1 MSDQVDIGFIP
12 GDKVTADLGEFTHHQ
27 HLVGVSVVYASASLA
42 GERIVLTGEPRPS
55 AGDASSGDSY
65 TSRARV
71 SVVIPEDAAPGRYD
85 LADVVVHT
93 RGGADRSFA
102 NITKGSLRGGGY
114 SRGFSSSWSRTIHR
128 CSFRGALPR
137 PELATLGAWSGLG

>member
-1 MSDQVDIGFIP
+1 MSDQDDIGFIP

-27 HLVGVSVVYASASLA
+27 HLVGVSVVYESASLA

-71 SVVIPEDAAPGRYD
+71 SVVIPKDAAPGRYV

-102 NITKGSLRGGGY
+102 NITNRQLARRG
-114 SRGFSSSWSRTIHR
+114 I
-128 CSFRGALPR
+128 LPWILVA
-137 PELATLGAWSGLG
+137 PEPYDPPTFV